1 VAPRSPEAIIASLI
15 IIVLVTVA
23 FGVMFGAFLAI
34 SFAIR
39 TDDRRKG
46 SLRSVAPDHSTRAA
60 RTLVGLSSSR
70 WD

>member
-1 VAPRSPEAIIASLI
+1 MASLI
-15 IIVLVTVA
+15 IIMLVTIA
-23 FGVMFGAFLAI
+23 FGVMFGALLAI

-39 TDDRRKG
+39 RDDRSKG
-46 SLRSVAPDHSTRAA
+46 SLRLDASDHRTRTA

>member
-1 VAPRSPEAIIASLI
+1 MASLI
-15 IIVLVTVA
+15 IIALVTVA

-39 TDDRRKG
+39 RDDRIRG
-46 SLRSVAPDHSTRAA
+46 SLRFGAPSHSTKAA
-60 RTLVGLSSSR
+60 RSLVGMSSSR

>member
-1 VAPRSPEAIIASLI
+1 MATLI
-15 IIVLVTVA
+15 TLVLVTIA
-23 FGVMFGAFLAI
+23 FGVVLGAFLAI

-39 TDDRRKG
+39 RDDRSKG
-46 SLRSVAPDHSTRAA
+46 SLRFDAPDHSTRAA